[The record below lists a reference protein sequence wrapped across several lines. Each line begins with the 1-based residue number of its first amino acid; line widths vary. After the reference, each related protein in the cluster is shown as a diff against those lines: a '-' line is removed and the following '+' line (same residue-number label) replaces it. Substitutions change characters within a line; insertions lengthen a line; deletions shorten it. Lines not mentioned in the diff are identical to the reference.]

1 MIEILDNPQKI
12 IFNKKT
18 LKILTY
24 DDYIKKLDK
33 NYKIKLFFPSC
44 IQSFIAFKILFF
56 KLFKK
61 FQIRKNIFLEKT
73 TFKKFK
79 KLYKALYQ
87 INIFFMVFEDM
98 FEQDI
103 QKKLQEDLCD
113 LKAKIDLYKDE
124 VNFKQCV
131 DLLNCKNSKNLFLNI
146 EIILKDNSDFFKQ
159 NNELNL
165 KQAIALLLEKQM
177 LGLKKIPKKSLENFI
192 EFDKIKFLFKYF
204 SYVFKKADFK
214 KIQIVLKDKTF
225 KKQKILKSR

>member
-18 LKILTY
+18 FKILTY

-44 IQSFIAFKILFF
+44 IQSFVAFKILLF

-113 LKAKIDLYKDE
+113 LETKIDLYKDE

-131 DLLNCKNSKNLFLNI
+131 DLLHCKNSKNLFLNI

-165 KQAIALLLEKQM
+165 KQAITLLLEKQM
-177 LGLKKIPKKSLENFI
+177 LGLEKIPKKSLENFI
-192 EFDKIKFLFKYF
+192 EFDKINFLFKHF
-204 SYVFKKADFK
+204 SYVLKKADFK
-214 KIQIVLKDKTF
+214 KIQIVLKDKTLKN
-225 KKQKILKSR
+225 KKY